1 MNKIL
6 RRFAKS
12 VIKKFLYIFY
22 KNSEL
27 LKLLNLIIY
36 EHSKDRKIFLKHN
49 LEHKY
54 IVHAN
59 DIVSK
64 NFFVNED
71 SNFVI
76 LQRAIRI
83 LKAIRLLKNASLDSL
98 IFIGGNIGIVPIEA
112 VKNSFCKR
120 AIVFEAYR
128 KNFNILISN
137 IYINYLANKI
147 KAYHTAISNKKKNC
161 IHERMFCWK
170 SRGC

>member
-6 RRFAKS
+6 RGFAKS

-22 KNSEL
+22 KNKEL
-27 LKLLNLIIY
+27 LKLLNQIIY
-36 EHSKDRKIFLKHN
+36 GHSKDRKIFLKHN

-76 LQRAIRI
+76 LQRTIRI

-112 VKNSFCKR
+112 VKNSF
-120 AIVFEAYR
+120 
-128 KNFNILISN
+128 L
-137 IYINYLANKI
+137 
-147 KAYHTAISNKKKNC
+147 
-161 IHERMFCWK
+161 
-170 SRGC
+170 

>member
-137 IYINYLANKI
+137 IYINDLANKI
-147 KAYHTAISNKKKNC
+147 KAYHTAISNKKKL
-161 IHERMFCWK
+161 H
-170 SRGC
+170 S